1 MAITHQLL
9 YHQKLRLHPQAPVA
23 PVAQIGSPPKLEP
36 VGDIGYKTASG
47 GETPKPRSPS
57 PDPLN
62 IGNILIY
69 AFQEEPQMLKQA
81 LKTAD
86 REKWLVASKEEFNN
100 LIEMGTWKLVSLPR
114 DKKPIKCR

>member
-1 MAITHQLL
+1 MRKWKGIESYQDARLIT
-9 YHQKLRLHPQAPVA
+9 
-23 PVAQIGSPPKLEP
+23 
-36 VGDIGYKTASG
+36 TSG

-69 AFQEEPQMLKQA
+69 AFQEEPQTLKQA

-86 REKWLVASKEEFNN
+86 REKWLVASKEEFDN